1 MLKEFDWNITIKNK
15 PKMINISQKKFI
27 EFTMN
32 ALDIVSQFSNTFRI
46 NVEDLKLK
54 NKEYL

>member
-1 MLKEFDWNITIKNK
+1 
-15 PKMINISQKKFI
+15 MINISQKKFI